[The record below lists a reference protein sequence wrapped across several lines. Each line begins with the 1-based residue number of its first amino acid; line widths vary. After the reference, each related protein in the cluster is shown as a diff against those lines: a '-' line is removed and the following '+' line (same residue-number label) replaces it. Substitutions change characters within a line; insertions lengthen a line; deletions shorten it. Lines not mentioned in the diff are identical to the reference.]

1 MSDWTSAEQHADGP
15 QWRLTVHTHARTRY
29 QVYGY
34 NWLWAVSLEGLQLF
48 FAFHC
53 IHYNPETQTHLGR
66 LGCGE
71 VKPGR
76 DKVMLRHLGPVF
88 PVSGLRHQTSWPGSD
103 KRKIWIC
110 FKKNRKKTKTKSDTQ
125 MMTYHFFQGSLST
138 ISYLEFYRIKFSFK
152 TSSKSCIFS
161 RQQQSFAGWCCA
173 CEVDNCLTA
182 WIKKISCAAW
192 CRFTLHNMCVCVTYI

>member
-15 QWRLTVHTHARTRY
+15 QWRMTVHVRAHTHSHN

-34 NWLWAVSLEGLQLF
+34 NWLWAVTLEGLLLF

-88 PVSGLRHQTSWPGSD
+88 PVSGLRHQTSWPGSE
-103 KRKIWIC
+103 KRKNVFC
-110 FKKNRKKTKTKSDTQ
+110 FKKNRKNKTKTKSDTQ
-125 MMTYHFFQGSLST
+125 MMTYHFFQGSLPT
-138 ISYLEFYRIKFSFK
+138 ISYLEFYCIKVSFK

-161 RQQQSFAGWCCA
+161 RQQQSFAEWCCA
-173 CEVDNCLTA
+173 CEVDNCLTV
-182 WIKKISCAAW
+182 WIKNI
-192 CRFTLHNMCVCVTYI
+192 LHSMMQVYFA